1 MNLKKILFYFF
12 ITVCISVS
20 CKNGIQVGTEELP
33 IIQKALNDSSSNY
46 YGFFSQYGQDLSDLP
61 IGVFDS
67 GTGGLTVLEK
77 LITLDHYDNITG
89 RREGDEIYDFAG
101 ESFIYFADMA
111 NMPYGRYEEEGRR
124 EYLEELAV
132 KDALFLT
139 GDRYYINAGEISPS
153 GRKPRVK
160 IIVIACN
167 TATAYGYGH
176 ISRML
181 EKSNTGVKVIGVIP
195 AGVRATFDA
204 LKAKQVKSPVAIGVL
219 ATPGTIASGAY
230 QKEIEKVA
238 KERGM
243 DVTVVNQSGYGLAE
257 AVDTDPDFVNRSLFA
272 VRDSYRGPRIGK
284 GEDSLDIDILNL
296 YNFEFKDNDI
306 LYKQDGYGDY
316 TDIQLN
322 SAANYARFNLV
333 SLIEKHRQSGSKV
346 PLKAVIL
353 GCTHYP
359 FVIETLNDVIS
370 EMRHKRVRGQYPYL
384 DLIAEDFEFIDPAL
398 YTAIECYQTLR
409 DDHNLALNIGATEAS
424 AYISVPSADLSPE
437 FLAPDGGLTYDF
449 KYGRITGSEII
460 TTKAVPF
467 SFSNIDEQTLLRIEQ
482 KLPYSYSLIYPTLH

>member
-1 MNLKKILFYFF
+1 
-12 ITVCISVS
+12 
-20 CKNGIQVGTEELP
+20 
-33 IIQKALNDSSSNY
+33 
-46 YGFFSQYGQDLSDLP
+46 
-61 IGVFDS
+61 
-67 GTGGLTVLEK
+67 
-77 LITLDHYDNITG
+77 
-89 RREGDEIYDFAG
+89 
-101 ESFIYFADMA
+101 
-111 NMPYGRYEEEGRR
+111 
-124 EYLEELAV
+124 
-132 KDALFLT
+132 
-139 GDRYYINAGEISPS
+139 
-153 GRKPRVK
+153 
-160 IIVIACN
+160 
-167 TATAYGYGH
+167 
-176 ISRML
+176 ML